1 MMRRIQ
7 PLQQRKYL
15 GFDYTGEDDPSRF
28 TPDKISHAYALRR
41 VCRVLDGV
49 DVMPVCGGDF
59 QLNKR
64 PREVV

>member
-7 PLQQRKYL
+7 PLQQRKNL
-15 GFDYTGEDDPSRF
+15 GFDFAGEDDPSRF
-28 TPDKISHAYALRR
+28 TPDKISHADALRR

-59 QLNKR
+59 RLNKR